1 MAFIFANVNLNRPNL
16 VDLKKEALS
25 ICKTMSILKITKINR
40 KANMVAHEI
49 AKFNLINR
57 SDGILMNSVPSCVAR
72 AVYRKANMM
81 AHEIV
86 RTFVLIN

>member
-1 MAFIFANVNLNRPNL
+1 
-16 VDLKKEALS
+16 
-25 ICKTMSILKITKINR
+25 
-40 KANMVAHEI
+40 MVAHEI